1 MHVFLGNARA
11 RNTHVEATLN
21 HPFPAQAAA
30 ELARRVAVDEV
41 TRRKVARLERDL
53 ADARAEG
60 DADDNALR
68 KDAAPA
74 NAAAPAPPS
83 SSSSARVAVDVEA
96 PPPTRSPPPV
106 VEAYR
111 SSPRPAAVVL
121 RSGAARGPAA
131 IGARPAKK
139 RRSFSLKTTLLV
151 AYVLALHSL
160 VFFSFSHCHDIE
172 TYLDLEEA
180 A

>member
-1 MHVFLGNARA
+1 MGRVNTCKGWKATDRRIVPPAVFDQQR
-11 RNTHVEATLN
+11 E
-21 HPFPAQAAA
+21 AAA
-30 ELARRVAVDEV
+30 YR
-41 TRRKVARLERDL
+41 
-53 ADARAEG
+53 
-60 DADDNALR
+60 ALR

-121 RSGAARGPAA
+121 RSAAGRAPAA

>member
-1 MHVFLGNARA
+1 M
-11 RNTHVEATLN
+11 N
-21 HPFPAQAAA
+21 HPCPAQAAA

-60 DADDNALR
+60 DKNADDNALR

-121 RSGAARGPAA
+121 RSAAGRAPAA